1 MKKVLVA
8 NRGEIARRVFRSC
21 RTRGLATVAV
31 YSQAD
36 ASCAHVA
43 EADEAILIGP
53 APARESYLKV
63 DMVIAAAF
71 ASGADAVHPG
81 YGFLAENAA
90 FARAVEAAGL
100 TWIGPAPQTIL
111 DMGDKERARAI
122 AQASGVPV
130 VPGSPRFAV
139 AADGWQAAADAVGYP
154 LLVKAAAGGGGI
166 GMRRVDT
173 PEALPAVVA
182 ATRSMAARA
191 FGDGTIYFERYVP
204 KARHVEVQVFGFGDG
219 TAIHLFERDCSLQR
233 RFQKVLEESPA
244 PDLPD
249 AVRSAMADAA
259 VKLCASTG
267 YAGAGTV
274 EFIVDVATNTFF
286 FLEMNTRIQV
296 EHPVSEMVT
305 GLDLVGMQL
314 DFAAGTLAPLA
325 QSDVRIDGHAIEC
338 RIYAEDPTRN
348 FLPTPGVITAY
359 AEPPARPGL
368 RIDSA
373 YRAGDTVTPFYD
385 PMIAKVIA
393 HGATRED
400 ARAIARAA
408 LRAFVLEGPT
418 TNRAFLIACLD
429 DPEFIAARVDTG
441 FIERRRGLLVGERS
455 TAA

>member
-1 MKKVLVA
+1 
-8 NRGEIARRVFRSC
+8 VFRSC

-249 AVRSAMADAA
+249 AVRSATGGRGREA
-259 VKLCASTG
+259 VRVHRLCGS
-267 YAGAGTV
+267 
-274 EFIVDVATNTFF
+274 
-286 FLEMNTRIQV
+286 
-296 EHPVSEMVT
+296 
-305 GLDLVGMQL
+305 
-314 DFAAGTLAPLA
+314 
-325 QSDVRIDGHAIEC
+325 GHG
-338 RIYAEDPTRN
+338 
-348 FLPTPGVITAY
+348 GV
-359 AEPPARPGL
+359 
-368 RIDSA
+368 
-373 YRAGDTVTPFYD
+373 
-385 PMIAKVIA
+385 
-393 HGATRED
+393 H
-400 ARAIARAA
+400 
-408 LRAFVLEGPT
+408 
-418 TNRAFLIACLD
+418 
-429 DPEFIAARVDTG
+429 
-441 FIERRRGLLVGERS
+441 RRRGDQYLLLPGNEHPHS
-455 TAA
+455 G